1 VNSDFLVLCFEL
13 LLMEA
18 FPAEVLAVDV
28 RESVENAIATKDDE
42 VMEVFVKSE
51 V

>member
-13 LLMEA
+13 LLMKA
-18 FPAEVLAVDV
+18 FPAEVLAVDIS
-28 RESVENAIATKDDE
+28 ESIENAIAAKDNE
-42 VMEVFVKSE
+42 VVEVFVKSE